1 MIRRGLEFF
10 MRRVCSAAM
19 ILSWPFLLFY
29 YLFRTNTGGKY
40 RASWRSRMGFRLPRR
55 ADASGVVWI
64 HALSVGETLSAIP
77 LVTALKDLRP
87 DLEIVF
93 STATETGQVMARRSL
108 GKQVGLFFFLPHD
121 FPWISGMLLR
131 RLRPLL
137 FIPVE
142 TDLWPNLLR
151 AMNRRRVP
159 VVLVNGR
166 LSQKSFARLVR
177 FRSFMHVVYSCLD
190 HVFAQSAED
199 KARFEALG
207 VPSERVRAA
216 GNLKFDSA
224 PGLVTDEELA
234 SMRESAGIRAGRAVW
249 IGGSTHEGEEGVLL
263 GVHQELRSVYPDL
276 LLILAPRHIERAGQ
290 VAALAG
296 RMGLPAAIRSRN
308 DSAQDNAVYI
318 LDTLG
323 ELGRFYGL
331 AAAAFIG
338 GSLVPFGGHNP
349 LEPVAQ
355 GKPVLWGP
363 HLSNFREMESS
374 LLQAGCGRIVSSRQ
388 ELKGALREW
397 LEDPRLRE
405 ESARGALHFIE
416 SHAGCSRRI
425 AEFLSRLP
433 AGEEEGDFFGKESA
447 EDADESR

>member
-1 MIRRGLEFF
+1 M
-10 MRRVCSAAM
+10 S
-19 ILSWPFLLFY
+19 
-29 YLFRTNTGGKY
+29 
-40 RASWRSRMGFRLPRR
+40 
-55 ADASGVVWI
+55 
-64 HALSVGETLSAIP
+64 
-77 LVTALKDLRP
+77 
-87 DLEIVF
+87 
-93 STATETGQVMARRSL
+93 
-108 GKQVGLFFFLPHD
+108 
-121 FPWISGMLLR
+121 
-131 RLRPLL
+131 
-137 FIPVE
+137 
-142 TDLWPNLLR
+142 
-151 AMNRRRVP
+151 
-159 VVLVNGR
+159 
-166 LSQKSFARLVR
+166 
-177 FRSFMHVVYSCLD
+177 
-190 HVFAQSAED
+190 FAQSAED

-355 GKPVLWGP
+355 GKTRPLGP
-363 HLSNFREMESS
+363 SS
-374 LLQAGCGRIVSSRQ
+374 FQLPRDGIQPAASGMRPYRLLAAGTQRGPCANGWKIRGCGKKARAGRCTSSSPTQGAAGGSRNSSRGCRRAKRRAIFSEKNPRRTRMKADSLIRQ
-388 ELKGALREW
+388 GARHFVFA
-397 LEDPRLRE
+397 R
-405 ESARGALHFIE
+405 SARKAHTRSSTDVGRKISRPGVPRGTGVPLRHPWGRGWETPSRGHSIFR
-416 SHAGCSRRI
+416 AGSFQIMHR
-425 AEFLSRLP
+425 
-433 AGEEEGDFFGKESA
+433 
-447 EDADESR
+447 

>member
-1 MIRRGLEFF
+1 
-10 MRRVCSAAM
+10 
-19 ILSWPFLLFY
+19 
-29 YLFRTNTGGKY
+29 
-40 RASWRSRMGFRLPRR
+40 MGFRLPRR

-190 HVFAQSAED
+190 HV
-199 KARFEALG
+199 LC
-207 VPSERVRAA
+207 
-216 GNLKFDSA
+216 
-224 PGLVTDEELA
+224 
-234 SMRESAGIRAGRAVW
+234 
-249 IGGSTHEGEEGVLL
+249 
-263 GVHQELRSVYPDL
+263 
-276 LLILAPRHIERAGQ
+276 
-290 VAALAG
+290 
-296 RMGLPAAIRSRN
+296 AIR
-308 DSAQDNAVYI
+308 
-318 LDTLG
+318 
-323 ELGRFYGL
+323 
-331 AAAAFIG
+331 
-338 GSLVPFGGHNP
+338 
-349 LEPVAQ
+349 
-355 GKPVLWGP
+355 
-363 HLSNFREMESS
+363 
-374 LLQAGCGRIVSSRQ
+374 
-388 ELKGALREW
+388 
-397 LEDPRLRE
+397 
-405 ESARGALHFIE
+405 RG
-416 SHAGCSRRI
+416 
-425 AEFLSRLP
+425 
-433 AGEEEGDFFGKESA
+433 
-447 EDADESR
+447 